1 MKIGEALSFVVT
13 AYVTSMPR
21 PQAHSSR

>member
-21 PQAHSSR
+21 SQDHSSR